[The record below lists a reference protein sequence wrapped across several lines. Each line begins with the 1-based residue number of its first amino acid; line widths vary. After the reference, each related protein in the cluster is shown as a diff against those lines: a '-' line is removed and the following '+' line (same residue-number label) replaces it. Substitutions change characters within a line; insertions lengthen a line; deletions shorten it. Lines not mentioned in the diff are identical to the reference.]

1 MNEILR
7 YFGTDS
13 RKTKII
19 FLPYA
24 GGYSLAFRSLH
35 PDLENYFQI
44 ISIEPPGHGT
54 SRLPLVSDI
63 KELVELYLKAIL
75 PEIKNHSFILFGHS
89 MGGLLSYLLAQKL
102 ERLGIFPEHIF
113 ISAACPPDYKKEIV
127 SDLTDNDFLQYLIK
141 LGGIP
146 SELSK
151 EKDFLELFLPVIR
164 SDFKAIELFEH
175 EDYTLIESP
184 VHIFNGVSDSAPYK
198 FEKNWCKWVKHADF
212 HSFPGG
218 HMFLLDI
225 PKEVAE
231 KIKSLALK
239 RSEV

>member
-1 MNEILR
+1 M
-7 YFGTDS
+7 
-13 RKTKII
+13 
-19 FLPYA
+19 
-24 GGYSLAFRSLH
+24 
-35 PDLENYFQI
+35 
-44 ISIEPPGHGT
+44 
-54 SRLPLVSDI
+54 
-63 KELVELYLKAIL
+63 
-75 PEIKNHSFILFGHS
+75 
-89 MGGLLSYLLAQKL
+89 
-102 ERLGIFPEHIF
+102 GIFPEHIF

-198 FEKNWCKWVKHADF
+198 FEKIGVNGLNMLIFIH
-212 HSFPGG
+212 
-218 HMFLLDI
+218 FLVGI
-225 PKEVAE
+225 CFC
-231 KIKSLALK
+231 
-239 RSEV
+239 